1 MKYNQPAEAVKTEY
15 DLGNKED
22 HNVIREFEVELERL
36 KTVTL
41 KYPLWVYGEPK
52 EVIPAFKF
60 GSREFPESR
69 NPRRVYN
76 DVMGLVDAGIVQYL
90 LDKKAISR
98 RYVKKDKPGEYW
110 AIGPD
115 LKAYEEFYE
124 KKRTLD
130 ELKDRRA
137 YAEQK
142 NEESFD
148 VLMETR
154 EELSKSMSVR
164 TPYKD

>member
-1 MKYNQPAEAVKTEY
+1 MKYNQPAEAVKTGY
-15 DLGNKED
+15 DLENKED
-22 HNVIREFEVELERL
+22 HKIIREFEAMLEQL
-36 KTVTL
+36 KIVPL

-52 EVIPAFKF
+52 EIIPAFRF

-90 LDKKAISR
+90 IDRRAISR

-110 AIGPD
+110 AVGPD

-124 KKRTLD
+124 KKRALD
-130 ELKDRRA
+130 ELKDKRA

-142 NEESFD
+142 DEESFD
-148 VLMETR
+148 ALIE
-154 EELSKSMSVR
+154 SKNKLANTMK
-164 TPYKD
+164 P